1 MKIKMYKKGDAL
13 IAFDDAAA
21 EVLRKWKPG
30 VMIEVQVNKPR
41 NNMFLRKFFA
51 MLNIV
56 FKNTDKFK
64 SMDELLYFVKIET
77 GHTDIVELKTI
88 AFRIPRSIAFNK
100 MSEDEFGQ
108 FYNKAVDVCLLEVP
122 IDRADLA
129 DQVARF

>member
-13 IAFDDAAA
+13 VSFDDEAA

-30 VMIEVQVNKPR
+30 VMIEVEAKKPR
-41 NNMFLRKFFA
+41 NSQFHRKLFA

-56 FKNTDKFK
+56 FRNTDKFK
-64 SMDELLYFVKIET
+64 NMDELLYFVKIET

-100 MSEDEFGQ
+100 MNEDEFGQ

-129 DQVARF
+129 DQVSRF